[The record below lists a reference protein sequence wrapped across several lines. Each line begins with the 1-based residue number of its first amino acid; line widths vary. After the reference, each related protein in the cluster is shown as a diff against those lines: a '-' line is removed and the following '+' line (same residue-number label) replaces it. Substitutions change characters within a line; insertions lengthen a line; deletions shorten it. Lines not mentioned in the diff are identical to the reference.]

1 MNEYRRLQYTA
12 DPSNS
17 TGVGAPPPQTAGQSE
32 QDFLQ
37 FVGFLAWYLF
47 LIICCIIPPCIAYR
61 RRRVWLLH
69 DIRREDYL
77 RRMVENGLFFMGN
90 PITDVSNEETRLQ
103 RTQRLTDALKHTTF
117 IVEEKDLLEKQE
129 DDSKVIQCE
138 SMQDQTQD
146 NVEAGDIQEIDAGL
160 LQLGDIPNGNRQV
173 PTACAICLCSYEV
186 GESVCVSPNEHCVHV
201 FHSECAI
208 TWLAKKT
215 QTLCPCCRQEFCDI
229 NTAAPLS
236 EVPPNE
242 QVISDEP

>member
-1 MNEYRRLQYTA
+1 MHDYRLLQYTV
-12 DPSNS
+12 DPNNS
-17 TGVGAPPPQTAGQSE
+17 TGVGAPPPQTGGQSE

-69 DIRREDYL
+69 DTRREDYL
-77 RRMVENGLFFMGN
+77 RRMVENGMFFLGN
-90 PITDVSNEETRLQ
+90 PITDVPNEETRLQ
-103 RTQRLTDALKHTTF
+103 RTQRITEALKQTTF

-129 DDSKVIQCE
+129 DDTKVRE
-138 SMQDQTQD
+138 YEYMQDQTPD
-146 NVEAGDIQEIDAGL
+146 YVEAGNIHEGDAGL

-173 PTACAICLCSYEV
+173 PIACAICLCSYEV
-186 GESVCVSPNEHCVHV
+186 GDSVSVSPNENCVHV
-201 FHSECAI
+201 FHTDCAI

-229 NTAAPLS
+229 STGTPLS
-236 EVPPNE
+236 EVPTNE
-242 QVISDEP
+242 RVASEDP